1 MQCDGRRTGAAMPR
15 EGEVPLTQE
24 GYEDMDAYFDDPPRA
39 AASVRRAGKISQP
52 QQNQHSWSPKQYSQS
67 QQPPSSASRRPRP
80 AGRPDVAHEIG
91 LRGRSIAERGWSL

>member
-1 MQCDGRRTGAAMPR
+1 MPR

-24 GYEDMDAYFDDPPRA
+24 GYEDMDAYFGDSPAGPL
-39 AASVRRAGKISQP
+39 RRQNETSMARITQRSPSRYSQS
-52 QQNQHSWSPKQYSQS
+52 QSQSQS

-91 LRGRSIAERGWSL
+91 IRGRSVMEGAGYSTTQR